1 MACDVE
7 IDLPDEASTLKL
19 GAALSQFRGLI
30 FLHGELGAGK
40 TTLVRGYLQALGHKG
55 PVKSPTYTLIEP
67 YEFAGE
73 RVLHLDIYR
82 LGDPTELEYM
92 GIRDDLGAGNTLLVE
107 WPERAKGYLGQA
119 DIEIDLHYSDP
130 GRKACVL
137 VPDPALR
144 EGLVQVISSTQI
156 RYE

>member
-1 MACDVE
+1 MACDLE
-7 IDLPDEASTLKL
+7 IDLPNEASTLRL

-40 TTLVRGYLQALGHKG
+40 TTLVRGYLQALGHNG

-82 LGDPTELEYM
+82 LGDPAELEYM
-92 GIRDDLGAGNTLLVE
+92 GIRDDLGMGNTLLVE

-119 DIEIDLHYSDP
+119 DIEIDLNYSEP
-130 GRKACVL
+130 GRQACIL
-137 VPDPALR
+137 VANPELR
-144 EGLVQVISSTQI
+144 EGLVEVISNSQI
-156 RYE
+156 TEQ